1 MNKLQRV
8 LVLSGVSGSGKTTA
22 VHVLEDLGFFCMDN
36 VPVSLLESVISLCA
50 DNEEIHNVSLVIDAR
65 EGSFLENV
73 GKTLDAINE
82 NYPLTIIWLDA
93 QNDAVLKRF
102 QMTKRRHPLGENVR
116 NAVAEERKLL
126 AEVAGRAT
134 DRVDTTYL
142 SPHELSLEI
151 RNLVAPDQGS
161 GFRIRLCSF
170 GFRHGAPIDVDQILD
185 VRFLPNPYWNE
196 SLRHLNGLDEPIRKF
211 MEEAE
216 EIGRYLRVTEPF
228 IKQAADLASEAGKP
242 FMSIAIGCT
251 GGQHRSVYVT
261 ERIAEA
267 MQASGISVSV
277 EHRNLPDA
285 NT

>member
-73 GKTLDAINE
+73 GKTLDVINQ
-82 NYPLTIIWLDA
+82 NYPLKIIWLDA

-116 NAVAEERKLL
+116 NAIAEERQLL

-134 DRVDTTYL
+134 DRVDTTHL

-151 RNLVAPDQGS
+151 RNLVAPDEGS

-170 GFRHGAPIDVDQILD
+170 GFRHGVPIDVDQILD

-211 MEEAE
+211 MEEAD
-216 EIGRYLRVTEPF
+216 EIGRYLTVAEPF
-228 IKQAADLASEAGKP
+228 IRQAADLASEAGKP

-267 MQASGISVSV
+267 MKASGISVSV